1 MPRARKV
8 CYEPT
13 ELFGAARQDSA
24 RDQELRRPGSDCG
37 SCSGASRTPPNL
49 CCYWVRGEFNKP
61 LAPSSVHVCCG
72 LTPTRRVCAL
82 PRSGLGTAERLG
94 YLGGTAMSFLRLS
107 AVVFPTGLPLI
118 QGLGDIDNRLNVV
131 TPAQFAALS
140 SVLPI
145 V

>member
-1 MPRARKV
+1 
-8 CYEPT
+8 
-13 ELFGAARQDSA
+13 
-24 RDQELRRPGSDCG
+24 
-37 SCSGASRTPPNL
+37 
-49 CCYWVRGEFNKP
+49 
-61 LAPSSVHVCCG
+61 
-72 LTPTRRVCAL
+72 
-82 PRSGLGTAERLG
+82 
-94 YLGGTAMSFLRLS
+94 MSFLRLS